1 MCILGYR
8 TSSINKLN
16 TYTRITLIN
25 NLLITN
31 RTRQGPQS
39 LRQGSQ
45 TQIRTQIP
53 KSSLNIYMSTSI
65 YISLPCITTLNPF
78 ILIKRERIMAYYFFI
93 FATLFF
99 VFSPLSLAQPFK
111 AVNLGNWL
119 VTEGWMKPSLY
130 DGMPNNDL
138 LVILFLTLCYSRT
151 SINLYITRASC
162 VDHPPKH

>member
-1 MCILGYR
+1 MKNRIFILLSKHLKTHMLGSR

-16 TYTRITLIN
+16 TYMLIILIN

-31 RTRQGPQS
+31 KTRQGPKSTYQS

-45 TQIRTQIP
+45 TQVLQSP
-53 KSSLNIYMSTSI
+53 SNIYMFTSI
-65 YISLPCITTLNPF
+65 YISLLCITTLNPF
-78 ILIKRERIMAYYFFI
+78 ILIKRERIMANYFLI

-138 LVILFLTLCYSRT
+138 LVILFLTL
-151 SINLYITRASC
+151 
-162 VDHPPKH
+162 

>member
-1 MCILGYR
+1 VCILGST

-16 TYTRITLIN
+16 TYTRIPLIN

-45 TQIRTQIP
+45 TQIP

-65 YISLPCITTLNPF
+65 YISLLCITTLNPF

-93 FATLFF
+93 LATLFF

-151 SINLYITRASC
+151 SINLYITHASC
-162 VDHPPKH
+162 VNHPPKH